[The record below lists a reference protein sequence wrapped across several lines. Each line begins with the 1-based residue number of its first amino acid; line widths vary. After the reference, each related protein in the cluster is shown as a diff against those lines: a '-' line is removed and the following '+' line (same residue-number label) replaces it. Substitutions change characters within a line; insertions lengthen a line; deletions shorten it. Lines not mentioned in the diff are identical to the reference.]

1 MEPNDQEVN
10 WKEVASLLNGANE
23 VLVEKIHKLTQNYTK
38 LQEQYEKMQSPALL
52 VKKSLNQNN

>member
-52 VKKSLNQNN
+52 VKKSLNQKN